1 MQVPD
6 NKDTIVVVVAG
17 AEVVVPINENEPLKN
32 VVKDALKLS
41 GNASRKEEDWQLK
54 FEGVLITDLSRK
66 VRDYNFPPN
75 AILYLSLAEGTLG

>member
-1 MQVPD
+1 MQD
-6 NKDTIVVVVAG
+6 NKGTIIVVVAG
-17 AEVVVPINENEPLKN
+17 AEVIVPFNENEPLKN

-54 FEGVLITDLSRK
+54 FEGGLITDLSRK
-66 VRDYNFPPN
+66 VRDYNFPSN

>member
-1 MQVPD
+1 MQD
-6 NKDTIVVVVAG
+6 NKGSIVVVVAG
-17 AEVVVPINENEPLKN
+17 AEVIVSFNENEPLKD
-32 VVKDALKLS
+32 VVKEALKLS

-66 VRDYNFPPN
+66 VRDYNFPSN